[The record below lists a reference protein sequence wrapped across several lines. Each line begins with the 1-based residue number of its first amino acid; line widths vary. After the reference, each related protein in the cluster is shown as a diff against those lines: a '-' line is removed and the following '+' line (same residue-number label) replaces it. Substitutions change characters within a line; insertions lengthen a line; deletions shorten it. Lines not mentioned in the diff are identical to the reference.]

1 MFWPRSYGLALA
13 PGDISDG
20 VVVVVVIVIV
30 MMEVVVVVVMEMVVV
45 GILLW

>member
-13 PGDISDG
+13 PGDICDG
-20 VVVVVVIVIV
+20 VVVVVVIV
-30 MMEVVVVVVMEMVVV
+30 EVVVIVVVMEMVVV